1 MIKNQRFT
9 DLMRRWSQDRSGAAA
24 VEFAM
29 IATPLFTLILATLE
43 VALFFV
49 GSTIIENG
57 VSETS
62 RTIRTGQVQASG
74 QTIEDF
80 RSSICD
86 RIQVVADCG
95 RLYLDVRTIER
106 FADSDFSSPLDADG
120 EMDDSGFVFDPGGA
134 SEIVIVRAFYDWP
147 LFMPGA
153 VSGLPNMAGNRRLI
167 SATAVFR
174 NEPFE

>member
-1 MIKNQRFT
+1 MIKNQSFA
-9 DLMRRWSQDRSGAAA
+9 DLMHRWSQDRSGAAA

-57 VSETS
+57 VSEAS
-62 RTIRTGQVQASG
+62 RTIRTGQVQTNG
-74 QTIEDF
+74 QTVEDF
-80 RSSICD
+80 RDAICD
-86 RIQVVADCG
+86 RIHTISDCSK
-95 RLYLDVRTIER
+95 LYLDVRTISR
-106 FADSDFSSPLDADG
+106 FADSDFTPPLDEDG

-134 SEIVIVRAFYDWP
+134 SEIVMVRAYYEWP

-167 SATAVFR
+167 SAAAVFR